1 MREMRQISHAIN
13 RALLHSVADL
23 KMGMFLNFLALH
35 NSNFRL
41 LLKRLFYFSTGSFFS
56 SLFSSLFGQKE
67 LRILILGLDGAG
79 KTTILYR

>member
-1 MREMRQISHAIN
+1 MTGVLKNSHAIS
-13 RALLHSVADL
+13 RELLHSEFQDGYVL
-23 KMGMFLNFLALH
+23 EFLGLH
-35 NSNFRL
+35 NANFRL
-41 LLKRLFYFSTGSFFS
+41 FLRRSFYVFTGGFFS